1 MKIWQ
6 LTGNQNFKNIKVR
19 ALGGEGGGG
28 GLCCPSLKTHK
39 QKQATNLLILKP
51 DVTSVK

>member
-28 GLCCPSLKTHK
+28 GCAA
-39 QKQATNLLILKP
+39 QASKHINKNRPLICL
-51 DVTSVK
+51 S

>member
-28 GLCCPSLKTHK
+28 CAA
-39 QKQATNLLILKP
+39 QASKHINKNRPLICL
-51 DVTSVK
+51 S